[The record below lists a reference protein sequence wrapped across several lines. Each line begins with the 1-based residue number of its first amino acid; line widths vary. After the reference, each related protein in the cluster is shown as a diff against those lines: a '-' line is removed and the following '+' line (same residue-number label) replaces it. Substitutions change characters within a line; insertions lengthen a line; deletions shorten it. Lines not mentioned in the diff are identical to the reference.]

1 MNAQILPMPGVL
13 ALAQPIAHYV
23 HIGLTAHRQLETLH
37 AEGRFRARRVV
48 IDAARFAFQKD
59 LVAALRA
66 SGTEFILDTDA
77 AELSALGRFDG
88 QVSAA
93 PWARPVD
100 GRPLRPSDFA
110 ASDRRGLIAE
120 IARFAVA
127 KDMQAVLAPCHLLR
141 QGSRDVWFDVDRSS
155 CIALRE
161 ALDREGGKNIAINYL
176 LIPTYTHLHDETERG
191 ALLHG
196 LESLP
201 FDNLWIRAS
210 GFGSDATPL
219 GATRYITA
227 LSGLH
232 NLGKPIVA
240 DNLGGLIGLAAVAF
254 GGASG
259 FAHGV
264 GERERF
270 NAGDWDKPR
279 KKNEDGRRG
288 GHPVRIAIPG
298 LDRSLTVDELDLLAK
313 ARGGHR
319 LVICGDRN
327 CCPHGRDDMVKNWR
341 AHFLYQRSE
350 RLSKLEKVP
359 DQNRARHFLDVDV
372 AEADRLARQV
382 KELKI
387 GDDDLSAR
395 LVKHSRKIEAMRAAL
410 ENFYEVRG
418 RSSARAPAVIPI
430 NKEEHGTQGGSN

>member
-1 MNAQILPMPGVL
+1 MPG
-13 ALAQPIAHYV
+13 AQASTQPIAHYV

-37 AEGRFRARRVV
+37 AEGRFPARRVV
-48 IDAARFAFQKD
+48 IDAGRFAFQKD

-66 SGTEFILDTDA
+66 SGTEFILDTNV

-93 PWARPVD
+93 PWASPKG

-110 ASDRRGLIAE
+110 LNDRRDVIAE

-127 KDMQAVLAPCHLLR
+127 NEMYAVLAPCHFLR
-141 QGSRDVWFDVDRSS
+141 QGSGDGWFDVDRNS
-155 CIALRE
+155 CTALRE
-161 ALDREGGKNIAINYL
+161 ALDREGGKKIGINYL
-176 LIPTYTHLHDETERG
+176 LIPTYAHLHDEAERG
-191 ALLHG
+191 AFLHG
-196 LESLP
+196 LEGLP

-210 GFGSDATPL
+210 GFGSDATPA
-219 GATRYITA
+219 GARRYITA

-240 DNLGGLIGLAAVAF
+240 DNVGGLIGLAAVAF

-259 FAHGV
+259 YAHGV

-279 KKNEDGRRG
+279 KKKEDGQQG
-288 GHPVRIAIPG
+288 GHRIRIAIPG
-298 LDRSLTVDELDLLAK
+298 LDRSLTIEELDLLAK

-327 CCPHGRDDMVKNWR
+327 CCPHGQSDMVKNWR
-341 AHFLYQRSE
+341 AHFLYQRFGQ
-350 RLSKLEKVP
+350 LAKLEKIP
-359 DQNRARHFLDVDV
+359 DQNRARHFLDVDM

-387 GDDDLSAR
+387 GNAELSAR
-395 LVKHSRKIEAMRAAL
+395 LVTHSRKIEALRAAL

-418 RSSARAPAVIPI
+418 RSSARAPAVILT
-430 NKEEHGTQGGSN
+430 NREEHGIQGGSD